1 MSAAMNG
8 SVNGPANAPANQLL
22 SFHEIVEENIE
33 IISRISTYI
42 TTLTDNLLT
51 VNEYHDE
58 IKEKFSLPHNIL
70 SHDDSSTENEE
81 SDEEAP
87 SIKNTD
93 LTWRIQTKRRG
104 TSRLIQ
110 KNTRRIMARLK
121 NARPYSKGAPS
132 LLFEY
137 DDSLA
142 IFRRDTRWVIRK
154 YEEIVEYSE
163 KFGKQLA
170 HEQKYLNHGYPLR
183 DGVLQN
189 TNENRKR
196 IHESLKRIQPVHL
209 KIIKA
214 YQPLLARM
222 DAAVPLPSI
231 TSHKNISETAKAERR
246 TARKNKRNSL
256 KAMLQSFK
264 LARKPHTRIAARA
277 RIREARPSVRF
288 GKGVLVHEI
297 PNLEQLRIMEAEGV
311 KKEANAASAA
321 ASSGGSL
328 RKKRSQRTRRQK
340 QTHHKRTRRNRA

>member
-1 MSAAMNG
+1 MSAA
-8 SVNGPANAPANQLL
+8 NGPANGSANGPANQLL
-22 SFHEIVEENIE
+22 SFQDIVEENTEMID
-33 IISRISTYI
+33 RIKIYI
-42 TTLTDNLLT
+42 ATLTDNLHT
-51 VNEYHDE
+51 VNEYHDA
-58 IKEKFSLPHNIL
+58 IKEKFPLPHNIL

-81 SDEEAP
+81 SGENEEPAP
-87 SIKNTD
+87 SIKNSN

-110 KNTRRIMARLK
+110 KNTRRTMARLK

-132 LLFEY
+132 LLFEH

-142 IFRRDTRWVIRK
+142 IFRRETHWVIRK

-170 HEQKYLNHGYPLR
+170 HEQKYLNHGYALR

-189 TNENRKR
+189 ANENRKR
-196 IHESLKRIQPVHL
+196 IHESFKRIQPVHL
-209 KIIKA
+209 NIIKA

-222 DAAVPLPSI
+222 DAAAPLPSI
-231 TSHKNISETAKAERR
+231 TSHKKTSETAKAERR

-277 RIREARPSVRF
+277 RIKEARPDVRF

-297 PNLEQLRIMEAEGV
+297 PNRKQLRIMEAEGI

-321 ASSGGSL
+321 ASSSGGSP
-328 RKKRSQRTRRQK
+328 RK
-340 QTHHKRTRRNRA
+340 QTRSTRRNRA

>member
-1 MSAAMNG
+1 MSAMSANAPANG
-8 SVNGPANAPANQLL
+8 SAGPANGSANQLL
-22 SFHEIVEENIE
+22 SFQDIVEENTD
-33 IISRISTYI
+33 RIARIQSYI
-42 TTLTDNLLT
+42 VTLTDNLLT
-51 VNEYHDE
+51 VNKHHDE
-58 IKEKFSLPHNIL
+58 IKEKFPVPHNIL
-70 SHDDSSTENEE
+70 SHDNSSTENEE

-87 SIKNTD
+87 TIKNSD

-137 DDSLA
+137 DNSLA
-142 IFRRDTRWVIRK
+142 IFRRDIHWVIDNYK
-154 YEEIVEYSE
+154 KLLETSEE
-163 KFGKQLA
+163 FRKQLA
-170 HEQKYLNHGYPLR
+170 HEQTRLNHGKPLR

-189 TNENRKR
+189 ANKNRTY
-196 IHESLKRIQPVHL
+196 LYDWFKRIQPVHL
-209 KIIKA
+209 KSIIA
-214 YQPLLARM
+214 FQPLLARM
-222 DAAVPLPSI
+222 DDAVPLPSI
-231 TSHKNISETAKAERR
+231 TSHKNMSETAKAERR

-277 RIREARPSVRF
+277 RIREARPGVRF

-297 PNLEQLRIMEAEGV
+297 PNLEQLRIMEAEGI

-321 ASSGGSL
+321 ASFSSGGSL
-328 RKKRSQRTRRQK
+328 RTRTLRK
-340 QTHHKRTRRNRA
+340 KRTRRSRA

>member
-1 MSAAMNG
+1 MSAA
-8 SVNGPANAPANQLL
+8 NGPANGSANGPANQLL
-22 SFHEIVEENIE
+22 SFQDIVEENTEMID
-33 IISRISTYI
+33 RIKIYI
-42 TTLTDNLLT
+42 ATLTDNLHT
-51 VNEYHDE
+51 VNEYHDA
-58 IKEKFSLPHNIL
+58 IKEKFPLPHNIL

-81 SDEEAP
+81 SGENEEPAP
-87 SIKNTD
+87 SIKNSN

-104 TSRLIQ
+104 TPRLIQ
-110 KNTRRIMARLK
+110 KNTRRIMTRLK
-121 NARPYSKGAPS
+121 NARPYSKGPPS

-142 IFRRDTRWVIRK
+142 IFRRETHWVIRK

-170 HEQKYLNHGYPLR
+170 HEQKYLNYGYPLR

-189 TNENRKR
+189 ANENRKR
-196 IHESLKRIQPVHL
+196 IHESFKRIQPVHL
-209 KIIKA
+209 NIIKA

-231 TSHKNISETAKAERR
+231 TSHKNTSETAKAERR

-277 RIREARPSVRF
+277 RIREARPGVRF

-297 PNLEQLRIMEAEGV
+297 PNLEQLRIMEAEGI
-311 KKEANAASAA
+311 KEANAAS
-321 ASSGGSL
+321 SSGGSP
-328 RKKRSQRTRRQK
+328 RKRT
-340 QTHHKRTRRNRA
+340 HRTRRNRA